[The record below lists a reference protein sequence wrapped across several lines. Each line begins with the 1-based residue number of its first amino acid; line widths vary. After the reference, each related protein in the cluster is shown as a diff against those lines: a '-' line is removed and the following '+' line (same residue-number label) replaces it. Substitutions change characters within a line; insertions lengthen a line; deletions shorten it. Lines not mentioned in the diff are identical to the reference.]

1 MEVNL
6 IGYSIPVC
14 EKTDAGVEYIAE
26 MAAAKCRNGK
36 PTLSALN
43 HALSSAHD
51 SVVEHI
57 LLTFEVNGISRAC
70 LGQVV
75 RHRMASFSVMSQR
88 YVNQTEVQAIMPP
101 SIQKNETAK
110 AIFNMLEAASLE
122 AYADLLKIGIPKEDA
137 RFALLEAKSTS
148 MVISMNCRE
157 LMHFF
162 SLRCC
167 NRAQWEIREVAWRML
182 RICKDICPNVFKD
195 AGPGCMRGR
204 CPEEKPCGKPYPR
217 SGGSRDE
224 H

>member
-26 MAAAKCRNGK
+26 MAAAKCHNGK

-57 LLTFEVNGISRAC
+57 LFTFEVNSISRAC

-88 YVNQTEVQAIMPP
+88 YVNQTEVPAIMPP
-101 SIQKNETAK
+101 SIQQNETAK
-110 AIFNMLEAASLE
+110 DIFDMIEAASTE
-122 AYADLLKIGIPKEDA
+122 AYEELLRNGIPKEDA

-204 CPEEKPCGKPYPR
+204 CPEEKPCGKPYPS